1 VNVITVAAT
10 PAKLPTPSRP
20 DDVGHDGSATP
31 PMQPR
36 RGRPAKAHP
45 HLVPRLIAAAVVLAI
60 AAGVAL
66 LLRPKPIAVEVALA
80 TVGPL
85 RATVDAD
92 AVTRVRNRFT
102 VTAPVDGLLYR
113 IVLAEGDAV
122 RAGQVVARISAAP
135 VHETDRRVALA
146 KLDAVRAAGLQADQR
161 LLAAMHAFAQAE
173 RDDRRARMLLA
184 AGAVAEH
191 DAELAALTVTTRR
204 AELNVARAQQRV
216 ARDELAQAR
225 AAVDA
230 MLGTAG
236 TTLLVHAPTSGRV
249 LGIPDRSSRVVAA
262 GAPLLEL
269 GDEKSLEVVADV
281 LSSDAASVRAG
292 QRVELV
298 GWGGA
303 PLLGIVRLVEPSA
316 RTRISALG
324 VEEQRLKVVIDL
336 ESAPASLADGY
347 RLDAHIV
354 VWEAP
359 RVLTIPAGA
368 LLRTDAA
375 WAVYAV
381 RDGRAARVPVRIGH
395 LGAGAAEVLG
405 GLTRGDSVIVFA
417 PDALEEGARVKGTS
431 EGVKP

>member
-1 VNVITVAAT
+1 MIMPAT
-10 PAKLPTPSRP
+10 PAAIPPPPSP
-20 DDVGHDGSATP
+20 DGDAGPNGSATLP
-31 PMQPR
+31 RQPR

-45 HLVPRLIAAAVVLAI
+45 HRNPRLIAAAVVLAI
-60 AAGVAL
+60 ATGVAL
-66 LLRPKPIAVEVALA
+66 LLRPKPIAVDIALA

-102 VTAPVDGLLYR
+102 VTAPVDGLVHR
-113 IVLAEGDAV
+113 LAVTEGDVV
-122 RAGQVVARISAAP
+122 RIGQVVARIAAAP

-161 LLAAMHAFAQAE
+161 LLAATEALAQAQ
-173 RDDRRARMLLA
+173 RDDRRARTLLA
-184 AGAVAEH
+184 AGAMAEH
-191 DAELAALTVTTRR
+191 DAELAALTVTNRR

-225 AAVDA
+225 AALDA

-236 TTLLVHAPTSGRV
+236 TTLLVRAPASGRV
-249 LGIPDRSSRVVAA
+249 LGIPERSSRVVAA
-262 GAPLLEL
+262 GAPLLEI
-269 GDEKSLEVVADV
+269 GDDTSLEVVADV

-292 QRVELV
+292 QRVELH

-303 PLLGIVRLVEPSA
+303 PLYGVVRLVEPSA

-336 ESAPASLADGY
+336 PSAPASLADGY
-347 RLDAHIV
+347 RLDARIV
-354 VWEAP
+354 VWDAP
-359 RVLTIPAGA
+359 HVLTVPAGA
-368 LLRTDAA
+368 LLRTDGA

-381 RDGRAARVPVRIGH
+381 REGRAARVPVRIGH

-405 GLTRGDSVIVFA
+405 GLRRGDSVIVFA
-417 PDALEEGARVKGTS
+417 PDALKEGTRVKRG
-431 EGVKP
+431 E